1 MLDIARSN
9 FTESATAVTVFP
21 MSGKDLPGGGEEGG
35 GGGTGGGTGGGGA
48 GDPNKVSAISTTCDC
63 ESVMHIVSTCNRAPL
78 TLNTSHPQSNPSKA
92 SCMSY
97 N

>member
-63 ESVMHIVSTCNRAPL
+63 ESVMHIVSTSIRAPL

>member
-35 GGGTGGGTGGGGA
+35 GGGTGGGGA
-48 GDPNKVSAISTTCDC
+48 GDPNKVSAFSTTCDC
-63 ESVMHIVSTCNRAPL
+63 ESVMHIVSTCIRAPL

-92 SCMSY
+92 SSMSY

>member
-35 GGGTGGGTGGGGA
+35 GGGTGGGGA
-48 GDPNKVSAISTTCDC
+48 GDPNKVSAIYTTCDC

-92 SCMSY
+92 SSMSY